1 MHSAVASANALQQ
14 LIGSHRSMH
23 ATIMSMLDDIA
34 AQASAVRQIRDELA
48 AVTAQLAAAQG
59 GAAADAEAE
68 P

>member
-23 ATIMSMLDDIA
+23 ATIMSMQDDIA
-34 AQASAVRQIRDELA
+34 AQASVVRQIRDELA
-48 AVTAQLAAAQG
+48 AATAQLAAARG
-59 GAAADAEAE
+59 GAAADAAAE